1 VAKQPATPA
10 PISDTRRE
18 RLLAF
23 MTMGMVGLS
32 VVAFFAIVIGTAMGA
47 GANNGFSQGIWPT
60 IFLLPVIALP
70 IGILLLIVLM
80 IVSMRRRSREA
91 QAPVRPGN
99 KPRSK

>member
-32 VVAFFAIVIGTAMGA
+32 VVAFFAIVIGTAVGA

-91 QAPVRPGN
+91 QAPVRPGS
-99 KPRSK
+99 KPRGK

>member
-91 QAPVRPGN
+91 QAPVRPGT
-99 KPRSK
+99 KPRGK